1 MTVVRSSTSSVL
13 IRQGVQVIFI
23 RESAGNTS
31 SIRLSESVWA
41 HLLYVVAVTGFAVEL
56 PAEAYGMIGG
66 GFIGTVG
73 FLAIWR
79 YGWGGLHFARALIY
93 RKKVFP
99 QMRKAADAVVTQE
112 APNAYLLVTTFRID
126 AAVTRRVYKAAF
138 EAALAAPGK
147 VTVVAS
153 IVETADQR
161 LVKAIFRSL
170 CSDQD
175 KVDLVVVRIAGT
187 GKRDALAYGFRAIA
201 RRCPSN
207 DDVVAVIDGDSII
220 PRDLIQKCA
229 GFFQL
234 DSQVGALTTDEV
246 SEVRGRRIFQEW
258 YALRFAQRHTL
269 MSSMG
274 LSERVLT
281 LTGRMAMFRASIVSN
296 PEFIRQVELDYID
309 HWRLGRFKFLTGDD
323 KSSWFWLLRNG
334 YKMIYVPDVV
344 VLTVEDP
351 PTDNFISSA
360 AMLMV
365 RWFGNMLRTNSRALA
380 VGPKKIGWFTW
391 WAILDQRM
399 SMWTSLVGF
408 AVAMIATIFVSGYAF
423 LLYALWILT
432 SRYVLTLSLL
442 TSRPRVS
449 VFYPFL
455 LYFNQIFG
463 SLMKVHITFRL
474 DRQKWTRQKTTSGAR
489 SSKRPLIASDFMSAY
504 MHTLSLAAFLTLL
517 AWSVDVL
524 PTPRALLFFP

>member
-1 MTVVRSSTSSVL
+1 
-13 IRQGVQVIFI
+13 
-23 RESAGNTS
+23 
-31 SIRLSESVWA
+31 
-41 HLLYVVAVTGFAVEL
+41 
-56 PAEAYGMIGG
+56 MIGG
-66 GFIGTVG
+66 GFIGTIG
-73 FLAIWR
+73 ILAIWR
-79 YGWGGLHFARALIY
+79 YGWGLLHFVRALVY
-93 RKKVFP
+93 RMKVFP
-99 QMRKAADAVVTQE
+99 RMRETANALIAQE

-126 AAVTRRVYKAAF
+126 SAVTTRVYKAAF
-138 EAALAAPGK
+138 EAALAAPGN

-161 LVKAIFRSL
+161 LVKSLFRSM
-170 CSDQD
+170 CSNQH

-201 RRCPSN
+201 RRCPSK

-229 GFFQL
+229 GFFQQ
-234 DSQVGALTTDEV
+234 DPQIGALTTDEV
-246 SEVRGRRIFQEW
+246 SEVRGSRIFQEW

-281 LTGRMAMFRASIVSN
+281 LTGRMAMFRGSIISE
-296 PEFIRQVELDYID
+296 PDFIRQVELDYID

-351 PTDNFISSA
+351 PAENFVSAA

-365 RWFGNMLRTNSRALA
+365 RWFGNMLRTNSRAVAL
-380 VGPKKIGWFTW
+380 GPRRIGLFTW

-408 AVAMIATIFVSGYAF
+408 AVAMIATFFINGYAF

-432 SRYVLTLSLL
+432 SRYLLTLSLL
-442 TSRPRVS
+442 TARPRVS

-489 SSKRPLIASDFMSAY
+489 AVKRPLIASSFMSAY
-504 MHTLSLAAFLTLL
+504 MHTLSLAAFIALL

-524 PTPRALLFFP
+524 PTPRTLLLFP

>member
-1 MTVVRSSTSSVL
+1 
-13 IRQGVQVIFI
+13 
-23 RESAGNTS
+23 
-31 SIRLSESVWA
+31 
-41 HLLYVVAVTGFAVEL
+41 
-56 PAEAYGMIGG
+56 MIGG

-79 YGWGGLHFARALIY
+79 YGWGFLHFTRALVY
-93 RKKVFP
+93 RMRVFP
-99 QMRKAADAVVTQE
+99 HMRKAADEMIAQE

-126 AAVTRRVYKAAF
+126 TAVTTRVYKAAF

-147 VTVVAS
+147 VTIVAS
-153 IVETADQR
+153 LVETSDQR
-161 LVKAIFRSL
+161 LVKALFRSI

-201 RRCPSN
+201 RRCPSK

-234 DSQVGALTTDEV
+234 DPQIGALTTDEL
-246 SEVRGRRIFQEW
+246 SEVRGSRIFQEW

-274 LSERVLT
+274 LSQRVLT
-281 LTGRMAMFRASIVSN
+281 LTGRMAMFRAGIVCN
-296 PEFIRQVELDYID
+296 PDFIRQVELDYID

-351 PTDNFISSA
+351 PAENFIAAA

-380 VGPKKIGWFTW
+380 VGPRKIGLFTW
-391 WAILDQRM
+391 WAILDQRV

-408 AVAMIATIFVSGYAF
+408 AVAMIATFFVNGYAF
-423 LLYALWILT
+423 LLYALWILV
-432 SRYVLTLSLL
+432 SRYALTLSLL

-474 DRQKWTRQKTTSGAR
+474 DRQKWTRQKTTSASR
-489 SSKRPLIASDFMSAY
+489 STKRPLIASASMSTY

-524 PTPRALLFFP
+524 PTPRALLFLP

>member
-1 MTVVRSSTSSVL
+1 MIGLSLISFAS
-13 IRQGVQVIFI
+13 IRQGAQVTRIK
-23 RESAGNTS
+23 ESAGNAS
-31 SIRLSESVWA
+31 SVRLSESVGA
-41 HLLYVVAVTGFAVEL
+41 HVLYVVAVAAFAAAL
-56 PAEAYGMIGG
+56 PKEAYGAVSAGV
-66 GFIGTVG
+66 IGTIG
-73 FLAIWR
+73 FLAMWR
-79 YGWGGLHFARALIY
+79 YGWGLLHFIRALIY
-93 RKKVFP
+93 RRSVFP
-99 QMRKAADAVVTQE
+99 RMRQASDAVVEQD
-112 APNAYLLVTTFRID
+112 PPHAYLLVTTFRID
-126 AAVTRRVYKAAF
+126 SAVTTRVYKAAF
-138 EAALAAPGK
+138 KAALAAPGK
-147 VTVVAS
+147 ATIVAS
-153 IVETADQR
+153 VVEAGDQR
-161 LVKAIFRSL
+161 LVKALFHAI
-170 CSDQD
+170 CGDQD

-201 RRCPSN
+201 RRTPADN
-207 DDVVAVIDGDSII
+207 DVVAVIDGDSIV
-220 PRDLIQKCA
+220 PPDLVQKCA

-234 DSQVGALTTDEV
+234 DPDVGALTTDEL
-246 SEVRGRRIFQEW
+246 SEVRGSRIFQEW

-281 LTGRMAMFRASIVSN
+281 LTGRMAMFRASIICN

-334 YKMIYVPDVV
+334 YKMLYVPDIV

-351 PTDNFISSA
+351 PSENFVSAA

-380 VGPKKIGWFTW
+380 LGPRRIGMFPW

-399 SMWTSLVGF
+399 SMWTSIVGF
-408 AVAMIATIFVSGYAF
+408 AVAIIAGIFVSGYAL
-423 LLYALWILT
+423 LLYALWILA

-442 TSRPRVS
+442 ASRPRVS

-463 SLMKVHITFRL
+463 SLVKVHVTFRL
-474 DRQKWTRQKTTSGAR
+474 DRQKWTRQKTTSTTKAA
-489 SSKRPLIASDFMSAY
+489 KRPLIASNFMSAY
-504 MHTLSLAAFLTLL
+504 MHSLSLAAFVTVL
-517 AWSVDVL
+517 AWSMDVL
-524 PTPRALLFFP
+524 PTPRAFLFYP

>member
-1 MTVVRSSTSSVL
+1 
-13 IRQGVQVIFI
+13 
-23 RESAGNTS
+23 
-31 SIRLSESVWA
+31 
-41 HLLYVVAVTGFAVEL
+41 
-56 PAEAYGMIGG
+56 MIGG

-73 FLAIWR
+73 MLALWR
-79 YGWGGLHFARALIY
+79 YGWGILHFVRALVY
-93 RKKVFP
+93 RLKVFP
-99 QMRKAADAVVTQE
+99 HMRRTADALIGQE

-126 AAVTRRVYKAAF
+126 SAVTTRVYKAVF
-138 EAALAAPGK
+138 EAALSAPGK

-153 IVETADQR
+153 IVETGDQR
-161 LVKAIFRSL
+161 LVKALFRSL
-170 CSDQD
+170 CADQD

-201 RRCPSN
+201 RRCPGD
-207 DDVVAVIDGDSII
+207 DDVVAVIDGDSIV
-220 PRDLIQKCA
+220 PQDLIRKCA
-229 GFFQL
+229 GFFL
-234 DSQVGALTTDEV
+234 NDPRIGALTTDEV
-246 SEVRGRRIFQEW
+246 SEVRGSRVFQEW

-281 LTGRMAMFRASIVSN
+281 LTGRMAMFRASIVCD
-296 PEFIRQVELDYID
+296 PGFIRQVELDYID

-323 KSSWFWLLRNG
+323 KSSWFWLLRSG

-344 VLTVEDP
+344 VMTVEDP
-351 PTDNFISSA
+351 PTDNFFSAA
-360 AMLMV
+360 AMLMI

-380 VGPKKIGWFTW
+380 LGPDKIGLFTW

-408 AVAMIATIFVSGYAF
+408 AVAMIATFFVNGYAF

-432 SRYVLTLSLL
+432 SRYLLTLSLL
-442 TSRPRVS
+442 ASRPRVS

-474 DRQKWTRQKTTSGAR
+474 DRQKWTRQKTTFAAR
-489 SSKRPLIASDFMSAY
+489 SSKRPLIASSFMSAY
-504 MHTLSLAAFLTLL
+504 MHTLSLAAFLALL
-517 AWSVDVL
+517 AWSVEVL
-524 PTPRALLFFP
+524 PTPRALLIFP

>member
-1 MTVVRSSTSSVL
+1 MTS
-13 IRQGVQVIFI
+13 IRV
-23 RESAGNTS
+23 SAGNPS
-31 SIRLSESVWA
+31 SVRLSESVWA
-41 HLLYVVAVTGFAVEL
+41 HLLYVAAVAALAAAL
-56 PAEAYGMIGG
+56 PPEAYRAIGG

-73 FLAIWR
+73 VLAMWR
-79 YGWGGLHFARALIY
+79 YGWGLLHFVRALVY
-93 RKKVFP
+93 RMRVFP
-99 QMRKAADAVVTQE
+99 HMRETADALIAQQ
-112 APNAYLLVTTFRID
+112 APNAYLLITTFRID
-126 AAVTRRVYKAAF
+126 SAVTTRVYKAAF
-138 EAALAAPGK
+138 EAALAAPGR
-147 VTVVAS
+147 VTIVAS
-153 IVETADQR
+153 VVEAADQR
-161 LVKAIFRSL
+161 LVKALFRSL
-170 CSDQD
+170 CANQD

-201 RRCPSN
+201 RRGPSS

-220 PRDLIQKCA
+220 PRDLIRKCA
-229 GFFQL
+229 GFFLNDPQI
-234 DSQVGALTTDEV
+234 GALTTDEM
-246 SEVRGRRIFQEW
+246 SEVRGSRIFQEW

-281 LTGRMAMFRASIVSN
+281 LTGRMAMFRGSIICN
-296 PEFIRQVELDYID
+296 PDFIRQVELDYID

-334 YKMIYVPDVV
+334 YKMIYVPDIV

-351 PTDNFISSA
+351 PASNFVSAA

-365 RWFGNMLRTNSRALA
+365 RWFGNMLRTNSRAIAL
-380 VGPKKIGWFTW
+380 GPKKIGLFTW

-408 AVAMIATIFVSGYAF
+408 AVALIATFFISGYAF
-423 LLYALWILT
+423 LLYVLWILA
-432 SRYVLTLSLL
+432 SRYALTLSLL
-442 TSRPRVS
+442 AARPRVS

-474 DRQKWTRQKTTSGAR
+474 DRQKWTRQKTTSAHR
-489 SSKRPLIASDFMSAY
+489 SLRRPLIASSFMSAY
-504 MHTLSLAAFLTLL
+504 MHTLSLAAFIALL

-524 PTPRALLFFP
+524 PTPRHLLLFP

>member
-1 MTVVRSSTSSVL
+1 MTS
-13 IRQGVQVIFI
+13 I
-23 RESAGNTS
+23 RESVGNPS
-31 SIRLSESVWA
+31 SARLSESVWA
-41 HLLYVVAVTGFAVEL
+41 HLLYVIAIVAFAAEL
-56 PAEAYGMIGG
+56 PTEAYGMVGG
-66 GFIGTVG
+66 GFIGAVG

-79 YGWGGLHFARALIY
+79 YGWGFLHFIRALIY
-93 RKKVFP
+93 RMRVFP
-99 QMRKAADAVVTQE
+99 RMRRIADELVAAE
-112 APNAYLLVTTFRID
+112 APNTYLLVTTFRID
-126 AAVTRRVYKAAF
+126 TAVTARVYKAAF

-153 IVETADQR
+153 LVEAGDQR
-161 LVKAIFRSL
+161 LVKALYRSI
-170 CSDQD
+170 CADQD

-201 RRCPSN
+201 RRAPSK
-207 DDVVAVIDGDSII
+207 DDVVAVIDGDSIV

-229 GFFQL
+229 GFFQN
-234 DSQVGALTTDEV
+234 DPQIGALTTDEA
-246 SEVRGRRIFQEW
+246 SEVRGSRIFQEW

-281 LTGRMAMFRASIVSN
+281 LTGRMAMFRASIICD
-296 PEFIRQVELDYID
+296 PTFIRQVELDYID

-344 VLTVEDP
+344 ILTVEDP
-351 PTDNFISSA
+351 PAANFVSAA

-380 VGPKKIGWFTW
+380 LGPKQIGFFTW

-408 AVAMIATIFVSGYAF
+408 AVALIASLFINGYAF
-423 LLYALWILT
+423 LLYALWILV
-432 SRYVLTLSLL
+432 SRYVMTLSLL
-442 TSRPRVS
+442 AARPRVS
-449 VFYPFL
+449 IFYPFL

-474 DRQKWTRQKTTSGAR
+474 DRQKWTRQKTTSAR
-489 SSKRPLIASDFMSAY
+489 AATHTFAASGFMSTY
-504 MHTLSLAAFLTLL
+504 MHSLSLVAFLTIL

-524 PTPRALLFFP
+524 PTPRALFFFP

>member
-1 MTVVRSSTSSVL
+1 
-13 IRQGVQVIFI
+13 VISI
-23 RESAGNTS
+23 RESAGNS
-31 SIRLSESVWA
+31 SSTRLSESVWA
-41 HLLYVVAVTGFAVEL
+41 HLLYVAAVAAFAAEL

-73 FLAIWR
+73 ILAIWR
-79 YGWGGLHFARALIY
+79 YGWGLLHFVRALVY
-93 RKKVFP
+93 RMRVFP
-99 QMRKAADAVVTQE
+99 HMREVADTLMTQE
-112 APNAYLLVTTFRID
+112 APHAYLLVTTFRID
-126 AAVTRRVYKAAF
+126 SAVTTRVYKAAF

-161 LVKAIFRSL
+161 LVKALFRSL
-170 CSDQD
+170 CSNQD

-201 RRCPSN
+201 RRCPSR
-207 DDVVAVIDGDSII
+207 DDVVAVIDGDSIV

-229 GFFQL
+229 GFFL
-234 DSQVGALTTDEV
+234 NDPQVGALTTDEL
-246 SEVRGRRIFQEW
+246 SEVRGSRIFQEW

-281 LTGRMAMFRASIVSN
+281 LTGRMAMFRASIVSE
-296 PEFIRQVELDYID
+296 PDFIQQVELDYID

-351 PTDNFISSA
+351 PSDNFVSAA

-380 VGPKKIGWFTW
+380 LGPKRIGLFTW

-408 AVAMIATIFVSGYAF
+408 AVAMIATFFVNGYAF

-432 SRYVLTLSLL
+432 SRYLLTLSLL
-442 TSRPRVS
+442 ASRPRVS

-463 SLMKVHITFRL
+463 SLMKVHILFRL
-474 DRQKWTRQKTTSGAR
+474 DRQKWTRQKTTSSAR
-489 SSKRPLIASDFMSAY
+489 NAKRPLIASGFMSAY
-504 MHTLSLAAFLTLL
+504 MHTLSLVAFLALL
-517 AWSVDVL
+517 AWSVEVL
-524 PTPRALLFFP
+524 PTPRTLLLFP

>member
-1 MTVVRSSTSSVL
+1 
-13 IRQGVQVIFI
+13 
-23 RESAGNTS
+23 
-31 SIRLSESVWA
+31 VWA
-41 HLLYVVAVTGFAVEL
+41 HLLYVAGVAAFAAAL
-56 PAEAYGMIGG
+56 PAEAYRVIGG
-66 GFIGTVG
+66 GFIGAVG
-73 FLAIWR
+73 ILAVWR
-79 YGWGGLHFARALIY
+79 YGWGLLHFVRALVY
-93 RKKVFP
+93 RIKVFP
-99 QMRKAADAVVTQE
+99 RMRKTADTLIAQE
-112 APNAYLLVTTFRID
+112 VPNAYLLITTFRID
-126 AAVTRRVYKAAF
+126 SAVTTRVYKAAF
-138 EAALAAPGK
+138 EAALAAPGR

-161 LVKAIFRSL
+161 LVKALYRSL
-170 CSDQD
+170 CSNQD
-175 KVDLVVVRIAGT
+175 KVDLIVVRIAGT

-201 RRCPSN
+201 RRCPSR

-220 PRDLIQKCA
+220 PRDLIRKCA
-229 GFFQL
+229 GFFLHDPQI
-234 DSQVGALTTDEV
+234 GALTTDEL
-246 SEVRGRRIFQEW
+246 SEVRGSRIFQEW

-281 LTGRMAMFRASIVSN
+281 LTGRMAMFRAGIICD
-296 PEFIRQVELDYID
+296 PDFIRQVELDYID

-351 PTDNFISSA
+351 PSEKFIPAA

-365 RWFGNMLRTNSRALA
+365 RWFGNMLRTNARAVAL
-380 VGPKKIGWFTW
+380 GPKRIGLFTW

-399 SMWTSLVGF
+399 SMWTSLVGL
-408 AVAMIATIFVSGYAF
+408 AVALIATFFINGYAF
-423 LLYALWILT
+423 LLYALWILM
-432 SRYVLTLSLL
+432 SRYLLTMSLL
-442 TSRPRVS
+442 TARPRIS

-474 DRQKWTRQKTTSGAR
+474 DRQKWTRQKTTSANR
-489 SSKRPLIASDFMSAY
+489 NVKRPLIASSFMSAY
-504 MHTLSLAAFLTLL
+504 MHTLSLAAFLALL

-524 PTPRALLFFP
+524 PTPRHLLPFP

>member
-1 MTVVRSSTSSVL
+1 MIS
-13 IRQGVQVIFI
+13 I
-23 RESAGNTS
+23 RESAGNPS
-31 SIRLSESVWA
+31 SARLSESVWA
-41 HLLYVVAVTGFAVEL
+41 HLLYIAAVAAFAAEL
-56 PAEAYGMIGG
+56 PPEAYGMVGG
-66 GFIGTVG
+66 GFIGTIG
-73 FLAIWR
+73 FLAVWR
-79 YGWGGLHFARALIY
+79 YGWGLLHFIRALIY
-93 RKKVFP
+93 RMKVFP
-99 QMRKAADAVVTQE
+99 QIRKAADGLITQE
-112 APNAYLLVTTFRID
+112 APHAYLLVTTFRID
-126 AAVTRRVYKAAF
+126 TAVTTRVYKAAF
-138 EAALAAPGK
+138 EAALASPGK
-147 VTVVAS
+147 VTIVAS
-153 IVETADQR
+153 IVETGDQR
-161 LVKAIFRSL
+161 LVKALFRSL
-170 CSDQD
+170 CADQD

-201 RRCPSN
+201 RRCPSK
-207 DDVVAVIDGDSII
+207 DDIVAVIDGDSIV

-229 GFFQL
+229 GFFQH
-234 DSQVGALTTDEV
+234 DPQIGALTTDEM
-246 SEVRGRRIFQEW
+246 SEVRGSRIFQEW

-274 LSERVLT
+274 LSGRVLT
-281 LTGRMAMFRASIVSN
+281 LTGRMSMFRAGIVCE
-296 PEFIRQVELDYID
+296 PEFIRQVELDFID

-351 PTDNFISSA
+351 PSENFISAA

-380 VGPKKIGWFTW
+380 IGPKRIGLFTW

-408 AVAMIATIFVSGYAF
+408 AVALIATIFISGYAF

-432 SRYVLTLSLL
+432 SRYLLTLSLL
-442 TSRPRVS
+442 ASRPRVS

-463 SLMKVHITFRL
+463 SLVKVHVTFRL
-474 DRQKWTRQKTTSGAR
+474 DRQKWTRQKTISGAR
-489 SSKRPLIASDFMSAY
+489 VVKRPLIASNFMSAY
-504 MHTLSLAAFLTLL
+504 MHTLSLVAFLALL

-524 PTPRALLFFP
+524 PAPSAMLLFP

>member
-1 MTVVRSSTSSVL
+1 VTS
-13 IRQGVQVIFI
+13 I
-23 RESAGNTS
+23 RESAGNPS
-31 SIRLSESVWA
+31 SARLSESVWG
-41 HLLYVVAVTGFAVEL
+41 HLLYVVAVATFAIEL

-66 GFIGTVG
+66 GFIGAVG

-79 YGWGGLHFARALIY
+79 YGWGFLHFIRALIY
-93 RKKVFP
+93 RKRVFP
-99 QMRKAADAVVTQE
+99 KMRRIADELVAAE
-112 APNAYLLVTTFRID
+112 AQHAYLLVTTFRID
-126 AAVTRRVYKAAF
+126 TAVTARVYKAAF
-138 EAALAAPGK
+138 EAALEAPGK
-147 VTVVAS
+147 ATVVAS
-153 IVETADQR
+153 LVEAGDQR
-161 LVKAIFRSL
+161 LVKALYRSI
-170 CSDQD
+170 CKDQD

-201 RRCPSN
+201 RRSPSK
-207 DDVVAVIDGDSII
+207 DDVVAVIDGDSIV
-220 PRDLIQKCA
+220 PRDLIRRCA
-229 GFFQL
+229 GFFQQ
-234 DSQVGALTTDEV
+234 DPQIGALTTDEE
-246 SEVRGRRIFQEW
+246 SEVRGSRIFQEW

-281 LTGRMAMFRASIVSN
+281 LTGRMSMFRGNIISD
-296 PEFIRQVELDYID
+296 PTFIRQVELDYID

-334 YKMIYVPDVV
+334 YKMIYVPDMV

-351 PTDNFISSA
+351 PAANFVFAA
-360 AMLMV
+360 AMLMI

-380 VGPKKIGWFTW
+380 LGPKRIGLFTW

-408 AVAMIATIFVSGYAF
+408 AVAMIASLFISGYAF
-423 LLYALWILT
+423 LLYALWILA

-442 TSRPRVS
+442 AARPRVS

-474 DRQKWTRQKTTSGAR
+474 DRQKWTRQKTTSAQ
-489 SSKRPLIASDFMSAY
+489 SAKRPFAASAFMSTY
-504 MHTLSLAAFLTLL
+504 MHSLSLVAFLTIL

-524 PTPRALLFFP
+524 PTPSALFFFP

>member
-1 MTVVRSSTSSVL
+1 MIS
-13 IRQGVQVIFI
+13 I
-23 RESAGNTS
+23 RESAGNLGS
-31 SIRLSESVWA
+31 DRLSESVWA
-41 HLLYVVAVTGFAVEL
+41 HLLYIVAVAAFAAEL

-79 YGWGGLHFARALIY
+79 YGWGLLHFIRALIY
-93 RKKVFP
+93 RKRIFP
-99 QMRKAADAVVTQE
+99 RMRETADALFAQE
-112 APNAYLLVTTFRID
+112 SPNAYLLVTTFRID
-126 AAVTRRVYKAAF
+126 SAVTTRVYKAAF

-153 IVETADQR
+153 IVETGDQR
-161 LVKAIFRSL
+161 LVKALFRSL
-170 CSDQD
+170 CSNQD

-187 GKRDALAYGFRAIA
+187 GKRDALAYGFRTIA
-201 RRCPSN
+201 RRCPSK

-234 DSQVGALTTDEV
+234 DPQIGALTTDEI
-246 SEVRGRRIFQEW
+246 SEVRGSRIFQEW

-281 LTGRMAMFRASIVSN
+281 LTGRMAMFRASIVCN

-323 KSSWFWLLRNG
+323 KSSWFWLLRND
-334 YKMIYVPDVV
+334 YKMIYIPDVLI
-344 VLTVEDP
+344 LTVEDP
-351 PTDNFISSA
+351 PTENFVSAA

-380 VGPKKIGWFTW
+380 LGPEKIGWFTW

-408 AVAMIATIFVSGYAF
+408 AVAMIATFFVNEYAF

-442 TSRPRVS
+442 TSRSRVS

-463 SLMKVHITFRL
+463 SLMKVYITFRL

-489 SSKRPLIASDFMSAY
+489 SAKRPLIASSFMSAY
-504 MHTLSLAAFLTLL
+504 MHTLSLAAFLALL
-517 AWSVDVL
+517 AWSVDVI
-524 PTPRALLFFP
+524 PTPRAQLFFP

>member
-1 MTVVRSSTSSVL
+1 VTS
-13 IRQGVQVIFI
+13 I
-23 RESAGNTS
+23 RESAGS
-31 SIRLSESVWA
+31 SSGIRLSESVWA
-41 HLLYVVAVTGFAVEL
+41 HLLYVVAVAAFAAAL
-56 PAEAYGMIGG
+56 PAEAYSVIGG
-66 GFIGTVG
+66 GFIGAVG
-73 FLAIWR
+73 ILAIWR
-79 YGWGGLHFARALIY
+79 YGWGLLHFIRALIY
-93 RKKVFP
+93 RVKVFP
-99 QMRKAADAVVTQE
+99 RMREVADSLIAQE
-112 APNAYLLVTTFRID
+112 TPHAYLLVTTFRID
-126 AAVTRRVYKAAF
+126 SAVTIRVYKAAF
-138 EAALAAPGK
+138 EAALAAPGR

-153 IVETADQR
+153 VVETADQR
-161 LVKAIFRSL
+161 LVKTLFGRL
-170 CSDQD
+170 CSNQN

-201 RRCPSN
+201 RRCPSK

-220 PRDLIQKCA
+220 PRDLVRQCA
-229 GFFQL
+229 GFFLSDPQI
-234 DSQVGALTTDEV
+234 GALTTDEL
-246 SEVRGRRIFQEW
+246 SEVRGGRIFQEW

-281 LTGRMAMFRASIVSN
+281 LTGRMAMFRASIVCD
-296 PEFIRQVELDYID
+296 PDFIRQVELDYID

-334 YKMIYVPDVV
+334 YKMIYVPDVIV
-344 VLTVEDP
+344 WTVEDP
-351 PTDNFISSA
+351 PADKFVPAA

-365 RWFGNMLRTNSRALA
+365 RWFGNMLRTNSRAVAL
-380 VGPKKIGWFTW
+380 GPKRIGPFTW

-408 AVAMIATIFVSGYAF
+408 SIAVIATFFISGYAF

-442 TSRPRVS
+442 TARPRVS

-463 SLMKVHITFRL
+463 SLMKVHIMFRL
-474 DRQKWTRQKTTSGAR
+474 DRQKWTRQKTTSATR
-489 SSKRPLIASDFMSAY
+489 NVKRPLIASSFMSAY
-504 MHTLSLAAFLTLL
+504 MHTLSLAAFLTFL

-524 PTPRALLFFP
+524 PTPRNLLLFP

>member
-1 MTVVRSSTSSVL
+1 MTS
-13 IRQGVQVIFI
+13 I
-23 RESAGNTS
+23 RESAGNAS
-31 SIRLSESVWA
+31 SPRLSESVWA
-41 HLLYVVAVTGFAVEL
+41 HLLYVAAVAAFAAEL
-56 PAEAYGMIGG
+56 PAEAYGMVGG

-79 YGWGGLHFARALIY
+79 YGWGLLHFIRALVY
-93 RKKVFP
+93 RMRVFP
-99 QMRKAADAVVTQE
+99 RLRRAADAHIARET
-112 APNAYLLVTTFRID
+112 PNAYLLVTTFRID
-126 AAVTRRVYKAAF
+126 SAVTARVYKAAF
-138 EAALAAPGK
+138 EAALSAPGK

-170 CSDQD
+170 CSNQN
-175 KVDLVVVRIAGT
+175 KVDLVIVRIAGT

-201 RRCPSN
+201 RRCPSK
-207 DDVVAVIDGDSII
+207 DDVVAVIDGDSIV
-220 PRDLIQKCA
+220 PPDLIQKCA
-229 GFFQL
+229 GFFL
-234 DSQVGALTTDEV
+234 NDPLIGALTTDEV
-246 SEVRGRRIFQEW
+246 SEVRGNRIFKEW

-281 LTGRMAMFRASIVSN
+281 LTGRMSMFRAGIICD
-296 PEFIRQVELDYID
+296 PDFIQQVELDYID

-351 PTDNFISSA
+351 PADNFVSAA

-380 VGPKKIGWFTW
+380 LGPKRTGLFTW

-408 AVAMIATIFVSGYAF
+408 AVAMIATFFINGYAF

-432 SRYVLTLSLL
+432 SRYILTLSLL

-463 SLMKVHITFRL
+463 SLMKIHILFRL
-474 DRQKWTRQKTTSGAR
+474 DRQKWTRQKTTSAAR
-489 SSKRPLIASDFMSAY
+489 SARRPLIASHFMSAY
-504 MHTLSLAAFLTLL
+504 MHTLSLAAFLALL

-524 PTPRALLFFP
+524 PTPRALLLLP

>member
-1 MTVVRSSTSSVL
+1 MSS
-13 IRQGVQVIFI
+13 I
-23 RESAGNTS
+23 RESAGNTGS
-31 SIRLSESVWA
+31 VRLSESVWG
-41 HLLYVVAVTGFAVEL
+41 HLLYVVIVVAFAIEM
-56 PAEAYGMIGG
+56 PSEAYGMIGG
-66 GFIGTVG
+66 GFIGAVG

-79 YGWGGLHFARALIY
+79 YGWGSLHFIRALVY
-93 RKKVFP
+93 RKRVFP
-99 QMRKAADAVVTQE
+99 KMRRIADELVGTQDSH
-112 APNAYLLVTTFRID
+112 AYLLVTTFRID
-126 AAVTRRVYKAAF
+126 TAVTARVYKAAF
-138 EAALAAPGK
+138 DAALAAPGRA
-147 VTVVAS
+147 TVVAS
-153 IVETADQR
+153 LVEAGDQR
-161 LVKAIFRSL
+161 LVKALYHSI
-170 CSDQD
+170 CKDQD

-201 RRCPSN
+201 RRSPTK
-207 DDVVAVIDGDSII
+207 DDVVAVIDGDSIV
-220 PRDLIQKCA
+220 PRDLIGRCA

-234 DSQVGALTTDEV
+234 DPQIGALTTDEA
-246 SEVRGRRIFQEW
+246 SEVRGKRVFQEW

-281 LTGRMAMFRASIVSN
+281 LTGRMSMFRASIVCD
-296 PEFIRQVELDYID
+296 PTFIQQVELDYID

-334 YKMIYVPDVV
+334 YKMIYVPDMVV
-344 VLTVEDP
+344 MTVEDP
-351 PTDNFISSA
+351 PAENFVSAA

-380 VGPKKIGWFTW
+380 LGPQRIGFFTW

-408 AVAMIATIFVSGYAF
+408 AVAMIAGLFISPYAF
-423 LLYALWILT
+423 LLYALWILA
-432 SRYVLTLSLL
+432 SRYVVTLSLL
-442 TSRPRVS
+442 AARPRVS

-463 SLMKVHITFRL
+463 SLVKVHITFRL
-474 DRQKWTRQKTTSGAR
+474 DRQKWTRQKTTSAR
-489 SSKRPLIASDFMSAY
+489 AAKRPFAAGAAMSTY
-504 MHTLSLAAFLTLL
+504 MHGLSLVAFLTVL

-524 PTPRALLFFP
+524 PTPMAFLFFP

>member
-1 MTVVRSSTSSVL
+1 
-13 IRQGVQVIFI
+13 
-23 RESAGNTS
+23 
-31 SIRLSESVWA
+31 
-41 HLLYVVAVTGFAVEL
+41 VAVAAFAAEL
-56 PAEAYGMIGG
+56 PSEAYGMVGG

-79 YGWGGLHFARALIY
+79 YGWGFFHFARALVY
-93 RKKVFP
+93 RMKVFP
-99 QMRKAADAVVTQE
+99 RMREHVDKLISEE
-112 APNAYLLVTTFRID
+112 APNAYFLVTTFRID
-126 AAVTRRVYKAAF
+126 SAVTLRVYKAAF

-153 IVETADQR
+153 IVEAGDQR
-161 LVKAIFRSL
+161 LVKALFRSL
-170 CSDQD
+170 CANQD

-201 RRCPSN
+201 RRSPSKN
-207 DDVVAVIDGDSII
+207 DVVAVIDGDSIV
-220 PRDLIQKCA
+220 PRDLVQKCA

-234 DSQVGALTTDEV
+234 DPQIGALTTDEL
-246 SEVRGRRIFQEW
+246 SEVRGSRIFQEW
-258 YALRFAQRHTL
+258 YGLRFAQRHTL

-281 LTGRMAMFRASIVSN
+281 LTGRMAMFRASIISD
-296 PEFIRQVELDYID
+296 PDFIRQVELDYID

-344 VLTVEDP
+344 VWTVEDP
-351 PTDNFISSA
+351 PADHFISAA

-380 VGPKKIGWFTW
+380 IGPRKIGLFTW
-391 WAILDQRM
+391 WAILDQRI

-408 AVAMIATIFVSGYAF
+408 AVALIATFFINEYAF

-432 SRYVLTLSLL
+432 SRYALTLSLL

-463 SLMKVHITFRL
+463 SLMKVHITYRL
-474 DRQKWTRQKTTSGAR
+474 DRQKWTRQKTTSTAR
-489 SSKRPLIASDFMSAY
+489 SQKRPLIARSFMSTY
-504 MHTLSLAAFLTLL
+504 MHSLSLAAFLALL

-524 PTPRALLFFP
+524 PTPRAMLFFH